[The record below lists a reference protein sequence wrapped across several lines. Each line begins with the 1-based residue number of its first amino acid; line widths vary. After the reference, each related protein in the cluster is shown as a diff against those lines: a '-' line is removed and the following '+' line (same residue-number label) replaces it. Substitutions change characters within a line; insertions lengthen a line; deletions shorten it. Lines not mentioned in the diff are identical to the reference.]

1 MVNLGNL
8 GGTGQFGGN
17 AAIAINNQGQVIG
30 QSDLPGDTANHGFIW
45 QKGVMTDLGT
55 LKGDFISGAIGISDQ
70 GVVVGT
76 SLDSDFNL
84 RAFVWQ
90 NGAMTDLNTLVA
102 ANPAKLKL
110 QLAEAIN
117 SRGEIVGFAV
127 NSAGETHAYLATPQL
142 AIVINGPGGAISS
155 TNTFQT
161 AESSIGLSAAQ
172 STTLNPGPLTYSWT
186 LSPGYT
192 SAAILSGNTATPVVQ
207 FAFRGTYQLTLKVID
222 STGASAT
229 TTVTVQYV

>member
-127 NSAGETHAYLATPQL
+127 NSAGETHAY
-142 AIVINGPGGAISS
+142 
-155 TNTFQT
+155 
-161 AESSIGLSAAQ
+161 
-172 STTLNPGPLTYSWT
+172 
-186 LSPGYT
+186 
-192 SAAILSGNTATPVVQ
+192 
-207 FAFRGTYQLTLKVID
+207 
-222 STGASAT
+222 
-229 TTVTVQYV
+229 